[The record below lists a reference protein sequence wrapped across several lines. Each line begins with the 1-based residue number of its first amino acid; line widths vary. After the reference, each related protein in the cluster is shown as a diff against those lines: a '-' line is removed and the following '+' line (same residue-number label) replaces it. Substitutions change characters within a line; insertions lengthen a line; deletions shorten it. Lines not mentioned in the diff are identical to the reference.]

1 MNPVVRKVVIDCD
14 PGIDDA
20 VALCLALGADE
31 LDVLAVTAV
40 EGCVSAAQA
49 NRNLLGLLEYLD
61 PPKRPRIG
69 AASPAEGAPA
79 VDTHYLHGDDGLGN
93 AGLGASEFQH
103 PHPSEKLICD
113 LVRANPH
120 QITFVALGPG
130 TNLARALRRDPGIV
144 PLLDR
149 VVCMGGSVE
158 GIGNV
163 TPTAEFNVH
172 FDPIAMRDIF
182 RSRTTKTLIP
192 LDVTRQV
199 PLYLDLLDSLP
210 DVTTRVGQ
218 LLRKLLPFAFRSYRR
233 QLGQEGI
240 LLHDAVTLLSILE
253 PDLFRTEELAGDV
266 EVSGELSRGMTLFDR
281 RPLAEW
287 TPNMEVAL
295 GVQAREIRERLV
307 VRLRRAAEMLM
318 D

>member
-1 MNPVVRKVVIDCD
+1 MIDCD

-79 VDTHYLHGDDGLGN
+79 VDTRYLHGDDGLGN

-120 QITFVALGPG
+120 QVTLVALGPG
-130 TNLARALRRDPGIV
+130 TNLARALRRDPGIA

-163 TPTAEFNVH
+163 TPNAEFNVH
-172 FDPIAMRDIF
+172 FDPVATRDIF
-182 RSRTTKTLIP
+182 RSRTTKTLIT

-210 DVTTRVGQ
+210 DITTRVGQ

-287 TPNMEVAL
+287 TPNMEVAI
-295 GVQAREIRERLV
+295 GVQVGEIRERLV